1 MKVRNMESSKGKKV
15 PNQMIITTDTDV
27 YFQSYD
33 TVIAR
38 RCLNTGQIYL
48 DKSKWDYSKTTGIYR
63 NQFLGE
69 GVGETRKKIA
79 SGEYLLADLNAEEI
93 K

>member
-1 MKVRNMESSKGKKV
+1 MKVINMESTNGKKV

-48 DKSKWDYSKTTGIYR
+48 DKGKWDYSKTTGIYR

-69 GVGETRKKIA
+69 GIAETRKKIA

>member
-69 GVGETRKKIA
+69 GVAETRKKIA

>member
-48 DKSKWDYSKTTGIYR
+48 DKGKWDYSKTTGIYR

-69 GVGETRKKIA
+69 GVAETRKKIA